1 MSTVIEKL
9 KNQWLITISKLNAK
23 KGEINNSYRDHDN

>member
-9 KNQWLITISKLNAK
+9 KNVKLKTKYIIK
-23 KGEINNSYRDHDN
+23 KKKMFFGHLN